1 MKTQNYNVIKL
12 EKSHLREM
20 ERVLGSA
27 FADNP
32 FAREF
37 GGNAKYIGV
46 VLGLLALLA
55 MKERETTALG
65 ATDGDSLA
73 GLAIV
78 VRGDWGPSP
87 RAIVLNFLRL
97 VFRLPWSVFRSTL
110 SWMKKLGE
118 VMKDVEKRADER
130 ELLLLGVVPELHGK
144 GIGRTLL
151 ERCYQITTEQGF
163 QKMRV
168 EVVGGTPAVAVY
180 EKQGFVHEREFPYGE
195 RTIQVMR
202 RQCNEKSA

>member
-1 MKTQNYNVIKL
+1 
-12 EKSHLREM
+12 M
-20 ERVLGSA
+20 ERVLGRGI
-27 FADNP
+27 ADTP
-32 FAREF
+32 FARDF

-46 VLGLLALLA
+46 VLGLLARLA

-73 GLAIV
+73 GLAVV

-97 VFRLPWSVFRSTL
+97 VVRLPWSVFWRTL

-151 ERCYQITTEQGF
+151 EKCYQVTAEQGF
-163 QKMRV
+163 HKMRV

-180 EKQGFVHEREFPYGE
+180 EKQGFVHECEFPYGE
-195 RTIQVMR
+195 RTIRVMR
-202 RQCNEKSA
+202 RQCNEKSV

>member
-1 MKTQNYNVIKL
+1 MKTRNYSVINLGKT
-12 EKSHLREM
+12 HLREI

-32 FAREF
+32 FAGEF

-46 VLGLLALLA
+46 VLGLLARLA

-65 ATDGDSLA
+65 VTDWDSLA
-73 GLAIV
+73 GLAVV
-78 VRGDWGPSP
+78 VRGDWEPSP
-87 RAIVLNFLRL
+87 RAIVFNFLRL
-97 VFRLPWSVFRSTL
+97 VFRLPWRVFRRTL

-118 VMKDVEKRADER
+118 AMKNVEKRADER
-130 ELLLLGVVPELHGK
+130 ELLFLGVVPELHGK

-151 ERCYQITTEQGF
+151 KKCYEVTAEQGF
-163 QKMRV
+163 RKMRL

-180 EKQGFVHEREFPYGE
+180 EKQGFVHECEFPHGD
-195 RTIQVMR
+195 RTIRVMR
-202 RQCNEKSA
+202 RQCNEKSV

>member
-1 MKTQNYNVIKL
+1 MKTRNYSVINLGKA
-12 EKSHLREM
+12 HLREM
-20 ERVLGSA
+20 ERVLGNA

-32 FAREF
+32 FAGEF

-46 VLGLLALLA
+46 VLGLLARLA

-78 VRGDWGPSP
+78 VRGDWEPSP

-97 VFRLPWSVFRSTL
+97 IFRLPWGVFRHTL

-118 VMKDVEKRADER
+118 AMKNVEKRADEK

-151 ERCYQITTEQGF
+151 KKCYEVTAEQGF
-163 QKMRV
+163 QKMRL

-180 EKQGFVHEREFPYGE
+180 EKQGFVHECEFPYGE
-195 RTIQVMR
+195 RTIRVMR
-202 RQCNEKSA
+202 RRCNEKSV